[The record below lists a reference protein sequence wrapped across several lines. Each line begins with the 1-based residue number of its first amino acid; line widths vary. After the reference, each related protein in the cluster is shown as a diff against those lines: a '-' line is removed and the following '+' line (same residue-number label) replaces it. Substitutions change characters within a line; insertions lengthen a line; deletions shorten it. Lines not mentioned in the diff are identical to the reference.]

1 MQPASP
7 VIPGLEDREVV
18 YAKDQPEYLPL
29 PSLRTKSGHV
39 GARWALTD
47 EERALIAEG
56 ADVFLTLWTFN
67 HPLQPCSLSVIN
79 VKEPTYLGAIATAQ
93 FLGLEELLIQ
103 PSTKEG
109 A

>member
-39 GARWALTD
+39 VARWALTD